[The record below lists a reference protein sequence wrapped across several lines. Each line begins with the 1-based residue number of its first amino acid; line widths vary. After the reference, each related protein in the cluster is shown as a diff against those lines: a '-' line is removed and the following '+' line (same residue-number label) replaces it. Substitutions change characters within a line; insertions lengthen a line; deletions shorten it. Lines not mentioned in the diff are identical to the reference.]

1 MSTDDETRD
10 PDATG
15 SQGPTD
21 ASGAASSADGAAAA
35 SDEVRAAIAEIESQ
49 PLADRAPAYQS
60 LADRLR
66 AELEESDPSRGQ
78 R

>member
-15 SQGPTD
+15 SLGPTD
-21 ASGAASSADGAAAA
+21 ASSADGAAAA